1 MILYV
6 ALQIAFTGV
15 VPPAHLNNGWAGVTE
30 SAPGGPFAAIAILL
44 GLHWLAVVLYAD
56 AVMSPSGTALAFIAT
71 TARLNYSL
79 ARSKQ
84 APAQFERLNR
94 HRVPA
99 WSLIFNFFVGVLFV
113 LPLPGWNE
121 IVGYVTTTSVL
132 SFAFGPISLVV
143 LRRQDPHRS
152 RPFRIPAST
161 VFSATTLILIG
172 FIVYW
177 TGWETNWKIF
187 LLALVGVVIFA
198 VFRLRGL
205 GRDEPLQLAAAAWV
219 LPYYLGLAAISWLGN
234 YGGGLGVLPSGI
246 DMALIAVLSLA
257 ILWLAVKLRLASEVI
272 SRLIATAREEMEGA
286 APQRS

>member
-1 MILYV
+1 
-6 ALQIAFTGV
+6 
-15 VPPAHLNNGWAGVTE
+15 
-30 SAPGGPFAAIAILL
+30 
-44 GLHWLAVVLYAD
+44 
-56 AVMSPSGTALAFIAT
+56 MSPSGTALAFIAT

-143 LRRQDPHRS
+143 LRRQDPHRP

-234 YGGGLGVLPSGI
+234 FGGGLGVLPSGI

-257 ILWLAVKLRLASEVI
+257 ILWLAVKLRLAPEVI

-286 APQRS
+286 APQR